1 MMSIF
6 VFTFILASVATS
18 TIASPECPERPCED
32 ISCADVWDPVCA
44 TDGNGIYRT
53 FGNVCEILQKT
64 LVAQMYGIQYVLQ
77 TVMAFIGHLAMS
89 VRFFSLIVDFIHFDV
104 LKW

>member
-6 VFTFILASVATS
+6 VFTFILGKLKPCKSILSILHFSQIPITASVATS

-32 ISCADVWDPVCA
+32 FGCADEWDPVCA

-53 FGNVCEILQKT
+53 FGNSCEID
-64 LVAQMYGIQYVLQ
+64 QYNCGLD
-77 TVMAFIGHLAMS
+77 TV
-89 VRFFSLIVDFIHFDV
+89 RC
-104 LKW
+104 K

>member
-1 MMSIF
+1 MKSIF

-32 ISCADVWDPVCA
+32 FGCADEWDPVCA

-53 FGNVCEILQKT
+53 FGNSCEID
-64 LVAQMYGIQYVLQ
+64 QYNCGLD
-77 TVMAFIGHLAMS
+77 TVRCFEMVSAGPCPGTSA
-89 VRFFSLIVDFIHFDV
+89 
-104 LKW
+104 